1 MIKSFADSNN
11 EKLIYSQRQK
21 KFPNQIW
28 RPAARKLLILDGA
41 DKIQDLR
48 IPPRDRLEKLKEDRE
63 GQYSIRINDQWR
75 ICFVWRE
82 GHAYQVEITDY
93 HS

>member
-1 MIKSFADSNN
+1 M
-11 EKLIYSQRQK
+11 
-21 KFPNQIW
+21 
-28 RPAARKLLILDGA
+28 
-41 DKIQDLR
+41 
-48 IPPRDRLEKLKEDRE
+48 PPGNRLQKLKGDRE

-75 ICFVWRE
+75 VCFVWRE

>member
-11 EKLIYSQRQK
+11 EKLIYGQRQK